1 MNGFARLL
9 LAICV
14 LTLCPSIAAAQTADS
29 EEAEKQEY
37 VSVRVNVYSREFR
50 TVAEDGTGLKLKV
63 AISAGL
69 YRYKTLDD
77 LLDRETEHINAVGV
91 RPKLEFEFP
100 TPVKNVSFVPDL
112 ELALNR
118 SFDTSSKILA
128 GAAQAAVLYRRNG
141 DDKDFKVKMGIKY
154 GSQYEQDGLNFD
166 DYVETN
172 LRVDLKRLYG
182 PRIGN
187 RRVTI
192 IPFGEVKNFID
203 DLEFKTESGAL
214 FDVDRQYELGF
225 VFNTDPRKKIWGI
238 ALPRLK
244 ISYAF
249 GEDFRGIKIRL

>member
-1 MNGFARLL
+1 MLSVG
-9 LAICV
+9 
-14 LTLCPSIAAAQTADS
+14 PSIAAAQTTAA
-29 EEAEKQEY
+29 EEAEKQDY
-37 VSVRVNVYSREFR
+37 VSIRIDVYSKHFR
-50 TVAEDGTGLKLKV
+50 TVAEDGSGLKLKV

-69 YRYKTLDD
+69 YRYKTLDE
-77 LLDRETEHINAVGV
+77 LLDRDIEHLNAVGV

-118 SFDTSSKILA
+118 SFDTSSKALA
-128 GAAQAAVLYRRNG
+128 GAAQAAFLYRKNG
-141 DDKDFKVKMGIKY
+141 DDKDLKVKVGVKY

-182 PRIGN
+182 FKMGN

-192 IPFGEVKNFID
+192 TPFGEVKNFID

-225 VFNTDPRKKIWGI
+225 EFNTDPRKKIWGI

-244 ISYAF
+244 ISCAF
-249 GEDFRGIKIRL
+249 GDDFRGIKIRL